1 MSDSVQRFESDRWN
15 ADRLLAVRAGIVAAR
30 FHARPGGPQ
39 FEGSGPLHGWYLV
52 FPRSATEIRLGNE
65 GGVVCTPAHLMCY
78 EPGDCYRRRQISG
91 EGDRCDYLLLG
102 EDALVRLL
110 PELPGSSSVRIGGA
124 PARRL
129 RPLPAPLMARQRALF
144 DWLER
149 SQPQDALGAEEGLL
163 GLAAETLAAWLGLDA
178 APPVPRSAL
187 QSRRQLERVEK
198 AKEWLA
204 TAHVEPPSLFEL
216 AVALHV
222 SPYHLSRE
230 FRRHTGYS
238 LHGFVIEQR
247 LRRAFDRIRE
257 DDSLLTTIAADLGFT
272 HQAQFAN
279 QFRRAFGCTAGDVRR
294 ARRARVELPGTAA
307 KRFFA

>member
-1 MSDSVQRFESDRWN
+1 MSDSVLRFESDRWD
-15 ADRLLAVRAGIVAAR
+15 ADHLLAERAGIVAAR

-52 FPRSATEIRLGNE
+52 FPRSVTEIRLGRE
-65 GGVVCTPAHLMCY
+65 SGMVCTPAHLMCY

-91 EGDRCDYLLLG
+91 DGDRCDYLLLG
-102 EDALVRLL
+102 EEALLQLL
-110 PELPGSSSVRIGGA
+110 PALAGSDPSRLGGA

-129 RPLPAPLMARQRALF
+129 RPLAAPLMARQRALF

-149 SQPQDALGAEEGLL
+149 SQPQDALGAEESMLS
-163 GLAAETLAAWLGLDA
+163 LAAETLAAWLGLDA
-178 APPVPRSAL
+178 GLPAPRSAL
-187 QSRRQLERVEK
+187 QARRQRERVEK

-204 TAHVEPPSLFEL
+204 TAYAEPPSLFEL
-216 AVALHV
+216 AAALHV

-247 LRRAFDRIRE
+247 LRRAYDRVRE
-257 DDSLLTTIAADLGFT
+257 DSAPLTAIAADLGFS

-279 QFRRAFGCTAGDVRR
+279 QFRRAFGRTAGEVRR
-294 ARRARVELPGTAA
+294 TAVRLPA
-307 KRFFA
+307 

>member
-1 MSDSVQRFESDRWN
+1 MSDSVQHFECDRWN
-15 ADRLLAVRAGIVAAR
+15 ADRLLAARAGIIAAR

-52 FPRSATEIRLGNE
+52 FPRSATEIRLGSE

-102 EDALVRLL
+102 EEALVRLL
-110 PELPGSSSVRIGGA
+110 PELPGSGSARIGGA
-124 PARRL
+124 PSRRL
-129 RPLPAPLMARQRALF
+129 RRVAAPQMARQRTLF

-149 SQPQDALGAEEGLL
+149 SEPQDALGAEEVLV

-178 APPVPRSAL
+178 ALPVPRSAL
-187 QSRRQLERVEK
+187 QARRQRERVEK

-204 TAHVEPPSLFEL
+204 TEHAQPPSLFEL
-216 AVALHV
+216 AAALHV
-222 SPYHLSRE
+222 SPFHLSRE

-257 DDSLLTTIAADLGFT
+257 DDAPLTAIAADLGFT

-294 ARRARVELPGTAA
+294 AWRARLEPPGTAA
-307 KRFFA
+307 KRSFA